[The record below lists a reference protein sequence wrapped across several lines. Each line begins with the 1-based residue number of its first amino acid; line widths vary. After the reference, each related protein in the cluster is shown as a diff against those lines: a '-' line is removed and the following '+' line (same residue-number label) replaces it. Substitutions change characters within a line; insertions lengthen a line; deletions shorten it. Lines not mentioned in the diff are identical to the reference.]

1 MSTLKL
7 KRIYDAPE
15 HSDGI
20 RVLVDRLW
28 PRGLSRQQARIDYW
42 LKDIAP
48 SSQLRKWY
56 GHDLSRWDEFKR
68 RYFDELA
75 KQTEHIAVLRQLM
88 DRHVATLLYSAR
100 STDHNNAVAL
110 AEFLMSKDRHD

>member
-7 KRIYDAPE
+7 KRICDAPE
-15 HSDGI
+15 DSDGI

-28 PRGLSRQQARIDYW
+28 PRGLSKQQARIDYW

-56 GHDLSRWDEFKR
+56 GHDPGRWDEFKN

-75 KQTEHIAVLRQLM
+75 KQTEQIAVLRELT
-88 DRHVATLLYSAR
+88 DGHVATLLYSAR

-110 AEFLMSKDRHD
+110 AEFLKGKDRHD